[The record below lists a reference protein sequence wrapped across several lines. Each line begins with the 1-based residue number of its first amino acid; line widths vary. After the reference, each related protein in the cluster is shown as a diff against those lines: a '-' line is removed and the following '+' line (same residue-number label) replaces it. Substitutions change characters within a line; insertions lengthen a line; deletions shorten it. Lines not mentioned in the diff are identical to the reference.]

1 MDWGTFFRI
10 EHLGVGARTEFKYLV
25 AAVRRSAFEGAV
37 DDETEVTAWLRLC
50 AESIENRRIVATSS
64 GRVGLVP
71 AETQPGDFL
80 CLVMGL
86 DVPFVL
92 RQFDADLYILV
103 GEAYING
110 AMDGEIL
117 VNGGIGTRDIMLQ

>member
-1 MDWGTFFRI
+1 VI
-10 EHLGVGARTEFKYLV
+10 
-25 AAVRRSAFEGAV
+25 
-37 DDETEVTAWLRLC
+37 
-50 AESIENRRIVATSS
+50 TSS

-71 AETQPGDFL
+71 AEIKPGDFV
-80 CLVMGL
+80 CLIMGL

-92 RQFDADLYILV
+92 RQYNADLYILV

-117 VNGGIGTRDIMLQ
+117 ANGGIETRDIMLQ